1 MLTTALEVKRV
12 PRSEDLLHPGE
23 FVFIP
28 KREPIRKFH
37 SEPLGPPAAKYG
49 GGTVV
54 GDAFRYWKWRFFG
67 KKYEIKQIVELLWPE
82 IDTVIINCP
91 ECNQA
96 LATTGQHKIVS
107 LEPLTIETPL
117 TCPYTKTH
125 TFKVE
130 QGKILAA

>member
-1 MLTTALEVKRV
+1 MLTALEVKRV
-12 PRSEDLLHPGE
+12 PHSEDLLHPGE

-28 KREPIRKFH
+28 KREPIRTFP
-37 SEPLGPPAAKYG
+37 SEPLEPPTG
-49 GGTVV
+49 SLS
-54 GDAFRYWKWRFFG
+54 RIWWNWFG

-96 LATTGQHKIVS
+96 LATTKNHKIVS

-117 TCPYTKTH
+117 TCPYSKTH

-130 QGKILAA
+130 QGKIITA